1 MWQVWTLDYQYEI
14 KLCINVLSSFCTF
27 RKHVIYAFTKLN
39 YFFHLDIGNANILTM
54 YHYGKTNIIELLYI
68 FSDCKKSNQQQE
80 LKCINENIMFDSQ
93 NKQKFLFKVKFCYVL
108 FYLQKLLR
116 DYEKET
122 ANE

>member
-14 KLCINVLSSFCTF
+14 KLCINVLSCFCTF
-27 RKHVIYAFTKLN
+27 RKHVIYTFTKLN

-54 YHYGKTNIIELLYI
+54 CHYGRW
-68 FSDCKKSNQQQE
+68 CKKSNQQQE